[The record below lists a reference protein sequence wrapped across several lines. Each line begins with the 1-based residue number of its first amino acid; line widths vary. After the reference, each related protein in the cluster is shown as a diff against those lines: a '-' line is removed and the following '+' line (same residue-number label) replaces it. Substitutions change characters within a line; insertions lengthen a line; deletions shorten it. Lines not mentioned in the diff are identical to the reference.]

1 MKESL
6 IKQIKAAQEFFNR
19 STGALTEEDS
29 GHVPADGAYT
39 AASQIAHVAQTIDW
53 FVEGAFDPQ
62 GFNMDFEAHDKEVR
76 AVTSIDVARA
86 WLNRAIDNAVE
97 QLSEKSEEEW
107 SQPIPDGPIMG
118 GQPRF
123 SVFWG
128 IMDHTAHHRG
138 ALTVYARSLGKVPP
152 NPYM

>member
-1 MKESL
+1 
-6 IKQIKAAQEFFNR
+6 
-19 STGALTEEDS
+19 
-29 GHVPADGAYT
+29 
-39 AASQIAHVAQTIDW
+39 
-53 FVEGAFDPQ
+53 
-62 GFNMDFEAHDKEVR
+62 MDFEAHDKEVR

-128 IMDHTAHHRG
+128 IMDHTAHHRE
-138 ALTVYARSLGKVPP
+138 R
-152 NPYM
+152 